1 VLRTPMTPIGA
12 PRVDGLR
19 LGHAMSSGA
28 PGCPFAYR
36 GVLAAALSVSQA
48 HYVMDKL
55 LCVCCRIGVVL
66 LISAQCMVFR
76 EYLLSPIQK
85 FLAPLRHMGNEH
97 L

>member
-1 VLRTPMTPIGA
+1 MLRIPMTPIGA

-55 LCVCCRIGVVL
+55 LCVCGRIGVVL
-66 LISAQCMVFR
+66 LISAQSMVFR
-76 EYLLSPIQK
+76 EFAVADPEIFGSASPYGQ
-85 FLAPLRHMGNEH
+85 
-97 L
+97 

>member
-1 VLRTPMTPIGA
+1 
-12 PRVDGLR
+12 
-19 LGHAMSSGA
+19 MSSGA

-55 LCVCCRIGVVL
+55 LCVCGRIGVVL